1 MFELIYMLNKS
12 RLLSTMAEQV
22 VDEEEHRARK
32 RYADNELGEG
42 KKHGEEQSEVE
53 ESRKKQKNNAGEDEE
68 EEGDDEDSIWALW
81 QRFLSD
87 PTNTQHLKALR

>member
-32 RYADNELGEG
+32 RYADNEL
-42 KKHGEEQSEVE
+42 GEEQSEVE